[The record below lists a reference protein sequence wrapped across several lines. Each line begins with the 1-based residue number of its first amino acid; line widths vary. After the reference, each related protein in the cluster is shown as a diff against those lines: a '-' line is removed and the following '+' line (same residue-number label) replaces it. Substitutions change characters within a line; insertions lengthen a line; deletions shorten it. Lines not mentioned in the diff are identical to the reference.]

1 MHLTMKRV
9 VLTLFFFI
17 AFLAS
22 DIKAQSESDKSD
34 FNINNRQI
42 QLTID
47 TFLDQNEM
55 PEFTLYQNI
64 EVMNFTT
71 DTLFDS
77 RFIKPLLYLGDGII
91 GQKLNN
97 RFHPRSF
104 PRTVTDFNNAM
115 ERRMFD
121 AEPTFQERR
130 SFREFWFY

>member
-1 MHLTMKRV
+1 MKRV

-42 QLTID
+42 QLTVN
-47 TFLDQNEM
+47 TFLEQNVI

-64 EVMNFTT
+64 DVRNFRGES
-71 DTLFDS
+71 LFDS
-77 RFIKPLLYLGDGII
+77 RFVKPLLYLGDGII
-91 GQKLNN
+91 GHKFNY

-104 PRTVTDFNNAM
+104 PRTVTDFNNAI